1 MVNNF
6 TNIKKRTTVSHQ
18 TYDNMHEEDQV
29 LVWDRHING
38 AWLNV
43 GFCLRVFIAT
53 LNNSKVILW
62 RSAWFVI
69 RYTSVRAGIELT
81 NFDGNG

>member
-29 LVWDRHING
+29 LVWGRHING
-38 AWLNV
+38 AGLNV

-53 LNNSKVILW
+53 LNNNKVILW
-62 RSAWFVI
+62 RSAWFV
-69 RYTSVRAGIELT
+69 YQVHLSKS
-81 NFDGNG
+81 GNRINKLWW